1 MKKLIALTLAMM
13 MAAVC
18 LSACTDKTMTTTP
31 ATEAPIVTAVP
42 TATAEPA
49 ATEEA
54 MPQATE
60 GAVVTE
66 DAEVTMP

>member
-1 MKKLIALTLAMM
+1 MKKLIALTLVMM

-18 LSACTDKTMTTTP
+18 LSACSDKMMTTTP
-31 ATEAPIVTAVP
+31 ATEAPVATAAP

-49 ATEEA
+49 ATDEA

-60 GAVVTE
+60 GTVVTE
-66 DAEVTMP
+66 DAEVTLP

>member
-31 ATEAPIVTAVP
+31 ATEAPIVTTAP
-42 TATAEPA
+42 TATTAPM
-49 ATEEA
+49 ATEDA
-54 MPQATE
+54 MPEATE
-60 GAVVTE
+60 GTVVTE

>member
-31 ATEAPIVTAVP
+31 ATEAPIVTAAP
-42 TATAEPA
+42 TATTAPM
-49 ATEEA
+49 ATEDA
-54 MPQATE
+54 MPEATE

-66 DAEVTMP
+66 DAEVTLP

>member
-31 ATEAPIVTAVP
+31 ATEAPIVTTAP
-42 TATAEPA
+42 TATTAPM
-49 ATEEA
+49 ATEDA
-54 MPQATE
+54 MPEATE
-60 GAVVTE
+60 GTVVNE
-66 DAEVTMP
+66 DAEVTLP